1 MLAKAFSRSI
11 LRPKSMATTSLKQEL
26 KPAQKRKLPE
36 TFHIQT
42 FGCQMN
48 LADSSTLAANLLT
61 RGYKRVGDEAEA
73 DLIILNTCSVR
84 EKAEQRVYGR
94 LGEIYKY
101 KKRKPYLR
109 IAVVGC
115 MAQRLG
121 EALKEKVP
129 YVDYVLGTDRQFQ
142 LADVLEQIEGTQQV
156 MTAFGHEN
164 LDSIQPIK
172 ETPYSGFITITRGC
186 DNYCTYCIVPY
197 VRGKEVCHSPDYII
211 DGVKKMVDEGAR
223 EVTLLGQNVN
233 SYKLNGLDFPGLL
246 ERVANETGIPR
257 IRFMTSHPK
266 DLSKRL
272 VDVMAALPQLMGH
285 VHLPLQSGSNR
296 VLKMMG
302 RIYTVEHYLR
312 IIDYIRKRIPETA
325 ITTDLIVGFPTETED
340 EFEETLTAVCKI
352 RYDSAFMFRYS
363 VRPGT
368 VAARYTD
375 DVLEDDKI
383 RRLNK
388 LIKIQQEI
396 SHDVNQREVGQVRMG
411 LVEGFSRRSDKML
424 RARTEGNKIALFKA
438 GSAELGSVVPVKIL
452 SADAFTLHGEIASL
466 N

>member
-1 MLAKAFSRSI
+1 MAETTTLHKIR
-11 LRPKSMATTSLKQEL
+11 RPEKEKH
-26 KPAQKRKLPE
+26 PE

-48 LADSSTLAANLLT
+48 LADSSTLAANLIT
-61 RGYKRVGDEAEA
+61 RGYKRVADEADA

-101 KKRKPYLR
+101 KKRKPYLK

-129 YVDYVLGTDRQFQ
+129 HVDYVLGTDRQFQ
-142 LADVLEQIEGTQQV
+142 LPDVLQDMEGTQQV

-164 LDSIQPIK
+164 LDSLEPIK
-172 ETPYSGFITITRGC
+172 ETPFSGFITITRGC

-197 VRGKEVCHSPDYII
+197 VRGKEVCHSPDYIVE
-211 DGVKKMVDEGAR
+211 GVKKMVDDGAK

-272 VDVMAALPQLMGH
+272 VDVMASLPQIMGH
-285 VHLPLQSGSNR
+285 IHLPLQSGSNR

-302 RIYTVEHYLR
+302 RIYTIEHYLR
-312 IIDYIRKRIPETA
+312 IIDYIRKKLPDTA
-325 ITTDLIVGFPTETED
+325 ITTDLIVGFPTETEE
-340 EFEETLTAVCKI
+340 EFELTLEAVRSI

-368 VAARYTD
+368 VAARYVD
-375 DVLEDDKI
+375 DVPEDDKI

-388 LIKIQQEI
+388 LIKIQQGI
-396 SHDVNQREVGQVRMG
+396 SCAVNQREVGQVRMG
-411 LVEGFSRRSDKML
+411 LVEGFSRRSNEIM
-424 RARTEGNKIALFKA
+424 RARTEGNKIVLFKA
-438 GSAELGSVVPVKIL
+438 GRAELGDVVPIKVRE
-452 SADAFTLHGEIASL
+452 ADAFTLHGELVSF

>member
-1 MLAKAFSRSI
+1 MIQLIRNSQNGKH
-11 LRPKSMATTSLKQEL
+11 
-26 KPAQKRKLPE
+26 PE

-48 LADSSTLAANLLT
+48 LADSSTLAANLIT

-84 EKAEQRVYGR
+84 EKAEKRVYGR

-101 KKRKPYLR
+101 KKRKPYLK

-121 EALKEKVP
+121 ESLKEKVP
-129 YVDYVLGTDRQFQ
+129 YVDFVLGTDRQFE
-142 LADVLEQIEGTQQV
+142 LPDVLQKIEGTSQV

-164 LDSIQPIK
+164 LDNIAPIK
-172 ETPYSGFITITRGC
+172 ETPHSGFITITRGC

-197 VRGKEVCHSPDYII
+197 VRGKEVCHSPDYIV
-211 DGVKKMVDEGAR
+211 DGVKRMVDEGAV

-233 SYKLNGLDFPGLL
+233 SYKINGLDFPGLL
-246 ERVANETGIPR
+246 ERVSRETGLAR

-272 VDVMAALPQLMGH
+272 VDTMAAMPQLMGH
-285 VHLPLQSGSNR
+285 IHLPLQSGSNR

-312 IIDYIRKRIPETA
+312 IIDYIRLKLPDTA
-325 ITTDLIVGFPTETED
+325 ITTDLIVGFPTETEE
-340 EFEETLTAVCKI
+340 EFEQTLTAVRRI

-363 VRPGT
+363 IRPGT

-375 DVLEDDKI
+375 DVSEEDKI

-396 SHDVNQREVGQVRMG
+396 SHEVNQREIGRVQMG
-411 LVEGFSRRSDKML
+411 LVEGFSRRSEKIL
-424 RARTEGNKIALFKA
+424 RARTEGNKIVLFKSSQSKP
-438 GSAELGSVVPVKIL
+438 GTVVPIKVFE
-452 SADAFTLHGEIASL
+452 ADAFTLHGELAGL